1 MEPSIYDSLSRDAY
15 TAAASLSVVMRMEQS
30 ISTSIGDYLN
40 PHPLPSVSEQTPAI
54 TESDRLKIVDWC
66 YSIVDQC
73 QFDRE
78 TVAMTMEL
86 VDRFL
91 STSDSAARDALQDR
105 KQFQLVAMS
114 ALYLSIK
121 TNEKMALGSSFF
133 AALSHGTYTV
143 EDIEDMEL
151 RILHGLSWRIH
162 APTSVQIAN
171 LILSLALPRVDL
183 PECTWGFILDEVRFQ
198 TEYAVRDYCF
208 CTSQRPSTVALAA
221 IFNTVDQ
228 LPQAD
233 RTAVLLAL
241 LPSLGGNEFAGQNTL
256 KTAKSR
262 LQAMVSAND
271 LIGFD
276 CAEEAV
282 TVVSEMSFD
291 ETIAMEDAQSLSVKR
306 GPEEVMDHPR
316 FKKTAVSF

>member
-1 MEPSIYDSLSRDAY
+1 
-15 TAAASLSVVMRMEQS
+15 
-30 ISTSIGDYLN
+30 
-40 PHPLPSVSEQTPAI
+40 
-54 TESDRLKIVDWC
+54 
-66 YSIVDQC
+66 
-73 QFDRE
+73 
-78 TVAMTMEL
+78 
-86 VDRFL
+86 
-91 STSDSAARDALQDR
+91 
-105 KQFQLVAMS
+105 
-114 ALYLSIK
+114 
-121 TNEKMALGSSFF
+121 
-133 AALSHGTYTV
+133 
-143 EDIEDMEL
+143 MEL

-241 LPSLGGNEFAGQNTL
+241 LPSLGGKQFAGQNTL
-256 KTAKSR
+256 KIAKSR

-282 TVVSEMSFD
+282 TVVY
-291 ETIAMEDAQSLSVKR
+291 ETIAREDAQSLSVKR
-306 GPEEVMDHPR
+306 GPEEVLDHPR